1 MFQSYTNKQLNNIAR
16 DNYEV
21 LRSYCQILER
31 EGYWDGVKA
40 VMKQS
45 IYAFLDVYVQTVLIN
60 LIPMRSASLRIS
72 PISICLI

>member
-45 IYAFLDVYVQTVLIN
+45 IYAFLDVYVQTVLKV
-60 LIPMRSASLRIS
+60 
-72 PISICLI
+72 